1 MSRDMSMFALAG
13 YLKRISEMPEDRMLK
28 SRPRELRKIKLL
40 DNKCNPDFYI
50 VGRVAG
56 FIGLKVLCR
65 WYPVLGCNEGRE
77 AFLKG
82 LADAEAET
90 DPRGFE
96 DIIGDLWRVR
106 RTDPPVFDAA
116 LYLKHGGVRQAEIL
130 SALFMRGQSEL
141 EKLKKAQACE
151 MEFYGLIDDEWM
163 DHRKHSKEE
172 EREII
177 NAQL

>member
-1 MSRDMSMFALAG
+1 MSRDMSMYALAG
-13 YLKRISEMPEDRMLK
+13 CLKRISEMPEDRMLK
-28 SRPRELRKIKLL
+28 SRPREFRKIKLL

-50 VGRVAG
+50 AGRVVG

-65 WYPVLGCNEGRE
+65 WYPVLRCREGRA
-77 AFLKG
+77 AFAKG
-82 LADAEAET
+82 LAEAESCPL
-90 DPRGFE
+90 DFE

-116 LYLKHGGVRQAEIL
+116 LYLKHGGGRQAEIL

-141 EKLKKAQACE
+141 EKRQEEQAGE
-151 MEFYGLIDDEWM
+151 MEFYGLIDDELT
-163 DHRKHSKEE
+163 DHYKHVTERK
-172 EREII
+172 RE